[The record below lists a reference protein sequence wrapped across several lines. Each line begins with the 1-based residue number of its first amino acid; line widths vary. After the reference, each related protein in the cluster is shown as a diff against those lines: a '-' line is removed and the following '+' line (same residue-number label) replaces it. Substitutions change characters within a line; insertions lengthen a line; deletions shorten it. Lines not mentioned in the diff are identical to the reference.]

1 MPITINGSGTIAG
14 LQAGG
19 LPDNSILTADIADA
33 NITSTKLSSTGR
45 LSFISVGRTA
55 QHSLA
60 GDSGWVDH
68 LSTSITCGVAC
79 RIWMF
84 FGASYSYESGAVQG
98 FGRFV
103 VDGTAIGYNWC
114 MGKQSTANA
123 AGSGSGCWYADVT
136 AGAHTILVQ
145 IRNSQ
150 GASTWISPYYS
161 VDGNTANTLGV
172 LYYA

>member
-19 LPDNSILTADIADA
+19 LPDGTINSVD
-33 NITSTKLSSTGR
+33 LSSTGR
-45 LSFISVGRTA
+45 LSFISVGRTS
-55 QHSLA
+55 QQSLA

-68 LSTSITCGVAC
+68 LSTSITCGVAS

-84 FGASYSYESGAVQG
+84 FGASFSYENGAVQG

-114 MGKQSTANA
+114 MGKQTTANA
-123 AGSGSGCWYADVT
+123 GGSGSGCWYADVA
-136 AGAHTILVQ
+136 AGSHTITVQ
-145 IRNSQ
+145 CRNSQ
-150 GASTWISPYYS
+150 GASTWITPYWS